1 MVENAAQ
8 PKRPTAPKMRTA
20 AAALAA
26 GLIAA
31 NVAQPAA
38 AQSIDL
44 ASYTCADLLADKSAA
59 DSTSRDR
66 NSFEAQL
73 RIGLAVAFLQGYASG
88 WFYRSGGRAWTIPSE
103 QMEARLRGMADTC
116 RANPSVP
123 IASIGKAI
131 ADDLASQ

>member
-1 MVENAAQ
+1 
-8 PKRPTAPKMRTA
+8 MRTA
-20 AAALAA
+20 AIALAA
-26 GLIAA
+26 SLITVSTAG
-31 NVAQPAA
+31 PAA

-44 ASYTCADLLADKSAA
+44 ASYTCADLLADKNAA
-59 DSTSRDR
+59 DSNSRDR

-103 QMEARLRGMADTC
+103 QMQARLRSMADTC
-116 RANPSVP
+116 QANPSVP

-131 ADDLASQ
+131 AEDLATQ